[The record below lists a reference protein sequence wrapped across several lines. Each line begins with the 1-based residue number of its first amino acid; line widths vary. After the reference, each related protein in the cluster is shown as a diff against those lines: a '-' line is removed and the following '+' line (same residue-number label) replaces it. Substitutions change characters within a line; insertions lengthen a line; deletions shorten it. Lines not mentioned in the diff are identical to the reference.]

1 MATICKGC
9 NEEVYRAR
17 WVEDDG
23 WYCLDCSDAPRPMTK
38 VPGSLFPIVTSNIV
52 DYPEPI
58 TVRSLRELRKL
69 EARFG
74 VANVAFNVEESKWN
88 VPPRSKHGQAK
99 EE

>member
-9 NEEVYRAR
+9 NEQVYRAR

-38 VPGSLFPIVTSNIV
+38 VPGSFFPLTSWNLS

-58 TVRSLRELRKL
+58 KVQSLRHLRKL
-69 EARFG
+69 EAKYG
-74 VANVAFNVEESKWN
+74 VNSFAFNVDQKSWGEI
-88 VPPRSKHGQAK
+88 PRGKHGQT
-99 EE
+99 EEE